1 MHEVRQKEDEAGNVD
16 QHEDGAR
23 GNVTRV
29 GQDGFVLFSVEGER
43 DDVGRLQLEERRT
56 GRDTTHALLVR
67 LKYEIDAHRGARDE
81 GAKDKLPLGVG
92 IYEEYHGG
100 EKPLA

>member
-23 GNVTRV
+23 CNVTRV
-29 GQDGFVLFSVEGER
+29 GQDGLVLFSVEGER
-43 DDVGRLQLEERRT
+43 DDVSRLQLEERRA
-56 GRDTTHALLVR
+56 GRDAAQTLLVR

-81 GAKDKLPLGVG
+81 GAKDELPLGVG
-92 IYEEYHGG
+92 IYEEDHGG